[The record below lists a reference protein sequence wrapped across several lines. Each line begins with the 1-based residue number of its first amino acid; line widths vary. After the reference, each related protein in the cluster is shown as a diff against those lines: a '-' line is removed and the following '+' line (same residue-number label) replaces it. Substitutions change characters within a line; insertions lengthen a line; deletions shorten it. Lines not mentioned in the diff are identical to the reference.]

1 MNKRI
6 LVKILSATV
15 KIIETA
21 IDIINSSDDNNK
33 PA

>member
-1 MNKRI
+1 MNKNV
-6 LVKILSATV
+6 LVKILSATI

-33 PA
+33 LA